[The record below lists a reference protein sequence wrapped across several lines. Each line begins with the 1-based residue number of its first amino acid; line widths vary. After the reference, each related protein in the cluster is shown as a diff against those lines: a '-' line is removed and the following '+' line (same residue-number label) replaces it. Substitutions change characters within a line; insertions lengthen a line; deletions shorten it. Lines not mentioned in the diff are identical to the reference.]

1 MTISRRLTLSNDKK
15 KTEKD
20 TQTSENQLKMLKA
33 PTLDVSKIEMPTEM
47 LKLGTPI
54 EMKKL
59 EKPMEMPKLEIT
71 IAARALTK
79 VNIALKNK
87 RGLGDVV
94 MTELEIAVAPMHRLC
109 KKAGADRVSE
119 AAAKE
124 LAKALEE
131 IGVKIAKE
139 ALDYAMH
146 AGRKTIKAED
156 IETATRKVTGKL
168 FFDYY

>member
-1 MTISRRLTLSNDKK
+1 VLTSHKVYD
-15 KTEKD
+15 
-20 TQTSENQLKMLKA
+20 
-33 PTLDVSKIEMPTEM
+33 
-47 LKLGTPI
+47 
-54 EMKKL
+54 
-59 EKPMEMPKLEIT
+59 
-71 IAARALTK
+71 TK
-79 VNIALKNK
+79 VFVDSGSLFIQYFTECLKNKPHFDAIGLNIALKRK
-87 RGLGDVV
+87 RSCGEVV

-139 ALDYAMH
+139 SLDFAMH

-156 IETATRKVTGKL
+156 IQIAARKVMGR
-168 FFDYY
+168 